1 MNTRNQI
8 TDTVKLQTG
17 LHLYKTGQSKFWYV
31 RILIPKTKKRI
42 SRSTQETSRI
52 EAKKVAYEI
61 YQDFMSKPARYAKIE
76 TPNAF
81 KVYIDRL
88 IDKQRREVESGAKS
102 DRYLSD
108 DLKII
113 NREDDGILSYF
124 ADYPVDKITTS
135 LMRDY
140 FNLLDD
146 SREKPLASSTKN
158 KHGVILSKIFK
169 VAAEYDAIKQIP
181 IIPNFSVDDNPRVTF
196 EESEYKSLLAGIKSA
211 IGRGDVVR
219 GHKITDEFYYFLLI
233 IVHSYLRPTDREA
246 FALKHKDITPNDDG
260 TINLRVVK
268 GKTGFR
274 QSFSTEFGVEFYDHL
289 KKSNGDYTKSS
300 NFLFLPKMENRAH
313 ANRTFQR
320 MFNHVLE
327 VENLKVDMDGN
338 SRTTYSLRH
347 YSLQTRLNKSGGRIN
362 IYDLS
367 RNAGTS
373 VNQLERFYLKR
384 MKVSKQQRENLNRFD
399 SDET

>member
-1 MNTRNQI
+1 MVSRNQI
-8 TDTVKLQTG
+8 LETVRLQTG
-17 LHLYKTGQSKFWYV
+17 LHLYQTGQSKYWYV
-31 RILIPKTKKRI
+31 RILVPKTKKRI

-61 YQDFMSKPARYAKIE
+61 YQDFMTKPVRYTKTAI
-76 TPNAF
+76 PNAF
-81 KVYIDRL
+81 RVYVERL
-88 IDKQRREVESGAKS
+88 VDKQRRQVETGEKS
-102 DRYLSD
+102 ERFLTD

-113 NREDDGILSYF
+113 NREDDGLLSYF
-124 ADYPVDKITTS
+124 ADYPTDEITTS
-135 LMRDY
+135 IIRDY

-146 SREKPLASSTKN
+146 NRDKPLASSTKN

-169 VAAEYDAIKQIP
+169 IAAEHDIIKQIP
-181 IIPNFSVDDNPRVTF
+181 IIPNFSVKDNPRVTF
-196 EESEYKSLLAGIKSA
+196 EEVEYKSLLTGIKSA
-211 IGRGDVVR
+211 IDRCDVVR
-219 GHKITDEFYYFLLI
+219 GHKVTNEFYYFLLI

-274 QSFSTEFGVEFYDHL
+274 QSFSTEFGLDFYNHIKNFNRDACKANDFIFL
-289 KKSNGDYTKSS
+289 P
-300 NFLFLPKMENRAH
+300 NFLNRSH

-320 MFNHVLE
+320 MFNHILE
-327 VENLKVDMDGN
+327 VENLKFDIDGN
-338 SRTTYSLRH
+338 ARTTYSLRH
-347 YSLQTRLNKSGGRIN
+347 YSLQTRLNKSGGKIN
-362 IYDLS
+362 IYDLA

-384 MKVSKQQRENLNRFD
+384 MKISKEQRENLNRFD
-399 SDET
+399 AT